1 MQTTDHTHG
10 NGAPPGPEFP
20 TRILV
25 AEDNPFN
32 RKMAEM
38 MLTRSGFEVELAGTG
53 QEAVDK
59 YTADPDRFHFIL
71 MDIQMPEMDGVAATR
86 TIRERGDAPT
96 FRRLEAG
103 TTPAGSRHHTRWLQ
117 AGTPALPGAAV
128 DFDSDFVTG
137 TTPAGSRH
145 HKWVSARSR

>member
-103 TTPAGSRHHTRWLQ
+103 TTPAGHPPAGCRRGRLRSQGPPWISIAISIAISLPAPHPLE
-117 AGTPALPGAAV
+117 AGTTNG
-128 DFDSDFVTG
+128 
-137 TTPAGSRH
+137 
-145 HKWVSARSR
+145 